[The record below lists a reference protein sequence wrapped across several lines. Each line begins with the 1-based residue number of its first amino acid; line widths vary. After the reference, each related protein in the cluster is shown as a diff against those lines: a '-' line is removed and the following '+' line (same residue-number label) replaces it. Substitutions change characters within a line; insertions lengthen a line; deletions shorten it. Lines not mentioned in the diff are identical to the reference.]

1 MKTGFYLADT
11 LHGVCWFSGDRLEED
26 IETLEPD
33 DFKDSLSSLKDG
45 EVIYGFFGSDDREVL
60 LEIKEKYGLN
70 MNTGV
75 PYDREDL
82 WMDEFEISY
91 SLNKQLSTMEYI
103 HTNYGDIPLDDEM
116 KDILEVLLRKL
127 LNKRLAELK
136 QNN

>member
-45 EVIYGFFGSDDREVL
+45 EVIYGFFGSDDRKVL

-91 SLNKQLSTMEYI
+91 SLSKQLSCMEYI